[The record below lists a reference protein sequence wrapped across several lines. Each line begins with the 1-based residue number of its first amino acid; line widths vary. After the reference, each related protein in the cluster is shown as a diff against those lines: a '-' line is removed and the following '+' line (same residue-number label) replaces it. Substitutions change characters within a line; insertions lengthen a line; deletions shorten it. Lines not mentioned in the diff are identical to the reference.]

1 MTARVGAGGLA
12 SLGALILLAVVVAAP
27 GAPVSADTS
36 PQPLEVIS
44 VDKSQLPKIGV
55 VVASPAELKG
65 RDIPSSSWKVTQR
78 GKPRKAKVDRLKSDQ
93 LEVVLTIDTTGSVF
107 YGAALDAAKS
117 AAANFV
123 RQMPA
128 EVKIAVV
135 GYAST
140 SYVASPLSTDRAGTI
155 AAIQNLPLSGG
166 TALYDGLTTSARQF
180 SGNTAAGRSVVLFS
194 KGTDTASTANR
205 DAAAKALSGAGVS
218 FYAVLLPSTETDVP
232 ALQALAEATGGQQ
245 VVSVT
250 DPSALDGVYKN
261 IASSITNQYRLT
273 FTAEGTGQTDVKI
286 DLRDQGVVAGAS
298 RAIEL
303 ANRSA
308 ATAAPASKPRVVH
321 APSHGWML
329 ALGLSACFVA
339 LVIAGLYAFAPR
351 QRRRSIKGKP
361 ALALRAPKSGRLTEI
376 TNRATQFAERSLERQ
391 GKQGVLNLALENAG
405 IALRPGEFVVL
416 AATGTFVAFAVGVLL
431 SNIIVGLVLA
441 AVTAFGFRFAVRFLV
456 ERRRTKFSEQLG
468 DTIQLLAGSL
478 RAGYGMLQGIDAVAR
493 EADSP
498 TADEFQRLVV
508 ETRLGRSVP
517 EALHAMADRMG
528 NEDFSWVVQAID
540 INREVGGD
548 LTEVLDRVANTIRER
563 DRIRRQIRA
572 LSAEGR
578 LSAIIL
584 FGLPIVMFL
593 FVRVV
598 NPEYLGE
605 LTGST
610 VGKFMIAFAIFL
622 LTMGGLWLRRI
633 VRVVF

>member
-1 MTARVGAGGLA
+1 ML
-12 SLGALILLAVVVAAP
+12 AAP
-27 GAPVSADTS
+27 VLADTA
-36 PQPLEVIS
+36 PKPLEVVS
-44 VDKSQLPKIGV
+44 VDKSHLPKV
-55 VVASPAELKG
+55 SMVVASPAELKG

-128 EVKIAVV
+128 DVKIAVV

-194 KGTDTASTANR
+194 KGTDTASTANG

-218 FYAVLLPSTETDVP
+218 FYAVLLPSTETDAP

-250 DPSALDGVYKN
+250 DPSALDGVYKA

-273 FTAEGTGQTDVKI
+273 FTAEGTGQTQVSMTV
-286 DLRDQGVVAGAS
+286 RDQGVAAGAS

-303 ANRSA
+303 SKQR
-308 ATAAPASKPRVVH
+308 PASQASVSKPYVVH
-321 APSHGWML
+321 APAQGWML
-329 ALGLSACFVA
+329 ALGLSAFFA
-339 LVIAGLYAFAPR
+339 AIVIAGLYAFAPR
-351 QRRRSIKGKP
+351 SRRLGEGRPVLQI
-361 ALALRAPKSGRLTEI
+361 RAPRTGRLTEI

-391 GKQGVLNLALENAG
+391 GKQGALNAALEHAG

-416 AATGTFVAFAVGVLL
+416 AFTGTFVAFAIGVLL
-431 SNIIVGLVLA
+431 ANMIVGLVLA
-441 AVTAFGFRFAVRFLV
+441 AITAFAFRFAVRYLV
-456 ERRRTKFSEQLG
+456 ERRRAMFADQLG
-468 DTIQLLAGSL
+468 DTLQLLSSSL
-478 RAGYGMLQGIDAVAR
+478 RAGYGMLQAVDAVAR

-517 EALHAMADRMG
+517 EALHAMADRVG
-528 NEDFSWVVQAID
+528 NEDFNWVVQAID
-540 INREVGGD
+540 INRDVGGD
-548 LTEVLDRVANTIRER
+548 LTEVLDRVSNTIRER
-563 DRIRRQIRA
+563 DHVRRQIRA

-584 FGLPIVMFL
+584 FALPIFMFL

-598 NPEYLGE
+598 NPDYIGE

-610 VGKFMIAFAIFL
+610 VGKIMIAFAIFL
-622 LTMGGLWLRRI
+622 LIMGGMWLRRI